1 MCLQETLTFQTS
13 VVKWLGKYQCSVPQK
28 KKKNQCSELKIR
40 LIHQQ
45 PLKVTSGVFD
55 NLEKLRPYGFGS
67 GARSK
72 TGTPSIIAI
81 GWLQHFD
88 INSEGF

>member
-1 MCLQETLTFQTS
+1 M
-13 VVKWLGKYQCSVPQK
+13 
-28 KKKNQCSELKIR
+28 
-40 LIHQQ
+40 IHQQ

-88 INSEGF
+88 INSEGFEEFLVNAGLHVIVTKEYKKMTVIFHFIH